1 VSPNLGLGFDTL
13 LTHLSGLSVSLDRE
27 HREQL
32 RGVAF
37 NALADTLYSLPY
49 NRCTAVQRAS
59 IVLIW
64 IRIEDHLA
72 NTYLVAEPKSSYCIF
87 C

>member
-13 LTHLSGLSVSLDRE
+13 LTHLSGLSVSLDQER
-27 HREQL
+27 REQL

-37 NALADTLYSLPY
+37 NALAHELYSLSY
-49 NRCTAVQRAS
+49 NRCSSIQRAS
-59 IVLIW
+59 IILIW
-64 IRIEDHLA
+64 IRIEDHIA
-72 NTYLVAEPKSSYCIF
+72 NTYLTAEPKSNYCVF